1 MRQMED
7 EMNRFEAEIG
17 GQMVPPQQ
25 QPMVVRPVI
34 GANTYNQVARQL
46 EQHEIPNPVVA
57 AAAAAGL
64 AFPPIMGFPPPPPP
78 PPPIMIPPQVV
89 ASRQGSSSVTIASYS
104 SPAQISTSFMS
115 NIVDQFVTTTA
126 NPKSYEQATPGHQQM
141 IHPEIIEHIINTKVT
156 TTTQQQQQ
164 QQQQQ
169 QDDDGKRKAPK
180 AKGVSTAAEL
190 AISQGKA
197 SSIMA
202 NASAEES
209 HNSKG
214 KGKKNKKI
222 IRMAGG
228 QTWEDPSLL
237 EWDDDDF
244 RIFCGDLGNDVTDEM
259 LVRVFGKYP
268 SFQKAKVVRDKRT
281 NKTKGFGFVSFKD
294 PQDFIKAMKE
304 MNGRYVGSRPIKLR
318 KSSWKQRNLES
329 VRKKDKEKQNLIG
342 LLTGR

>member
-1 MRQMED
+1 MEDKLRQMED

-17 GQMVPPQQ
+17 GQLMT
-25 QPMVVRPVI
+25 PMVRPVI
-34 GANTYNQVARQL
+34 GANTYSQVARQL
-46 EQHEIPNPVVA
+46 EQHELPTPVA
-57 AAAAAGL
+57 AAAAAAATL
-64 AFPPIMGFPPPPPP
+64 AFPPMIGLPPPPP
-78 PPPIMIPPQVV
+78 PPPIPQT
-89 ASRQGSSSVTIASYS
+89 SSSSILIPQQVARQ
-104 SPAQISTSFMS
+104 AQISSHYLPT
-115 NIVDQFVTTTA
+115 IVD
-126 NPKSYEQATPGHQQM
+126 PCLSATPKTYESTSTPI
-141 IHPEIIEHIINTKVT
+141 IHPEIIEQIINTKIPE
-156 TTTQQQQQ
+156 
-164 QQQQQ
+164 
-169 QDDDGKRKAPK
+169 DDGKRKPK
-180 AKGVSTAAEL
+180 VKGVSTAAEL

-202 NASAEES
+202 NASAEEN
-209 HNSKG
+209 HPKG

-268 SFQKAKVVRDKRT
+268 SFQRAKVVRDKRT
-281 NKTKGFGFVSFKD
+281 NKTKGFGFVSFRD

-318 KSSWKQRNLES
+318 KSSWKQRNLET
-329 VRKKDKEKQNLIG
+329 VRKKEKEKQALIG

>member
-1 MRQMED
+1 MDDKLRQMED

-17 GQMVPPQQ
+17 GQLVTS
-25 QPMVVRPVI
+25 VVRPVI
-34 GANTYNQVARQL
+34 GVNTYSQVARQL
-46 EQHEIPNPVVA
+46 EQHEIPTPVVA
-57 AAAAAGL
+57 AAAASL
-64 AFPPIMGFPPPPPP
+64 AFSPMIGFPPPPPP
-78 PPPIMIPPQVV
+78 PPPMLIPPQV
-89 ASRQGSSSVTIASYS
+89 ARQSAISMSTYS
-104 SPAQISTSFMS
+104 SPAQISNSFLPNTSDNS
-115 NIVDQFVTTTA
+115 L
-126 NPKSYEQATPGHQQM
+126 SATPKTYEPTSAPIIRQ
-141 IHPEIIEHIINTKVT
+141 EIIEQIINTKIPE
-156 TTTQQQQQ
+156 
-164 QQQQQ
+164 
-169 QDDDGKRKAPK
+169 DEGKKKVK

-202 NASAEES
+202 NASAEET
-209 HNSKG
+209 HPKG

-228 QTWEDPSLL
+228 QTWEDTSLL
-237 EWDDDDF
+237 EWDEDDF

-259 LVRVFGKYP
+259 LVRVFSKYP

-294 PQDFIKAMKE
+294 PQDFIRAMKE

-318 KSSWKQRNLES
+318 KSSWKQRNLDS
-329 VRKKDKEKQNLIG
+329 VRKKEKEKQALIG

>member
-1 MRQMED
+1 MDDKIRQMED
-7 EMNRFEAEIG
+7 EMSRFEAEIG
-17 GQMVPPQQ
+17 GPIVT
-25 QPMVVRPVI
+25 PMMRPVI
-34 GANTYNQVARQL
+34 GANTYSQVARQL
-46 EQHEIPNPVVA
+46 EQHDLPAPVVA
-57 AAAAAGL
+57 AAAASL
-64 AFPPIMGFPPPPPP
+64 AFPPMMGFPPPPPP
-78 PPPIMIPPQVV
+78 PPPLLIPPQV
-89 ASRQGSSSVTIASYS
+89 ARQNSVPITTYS
-104 SPAQISTSFMS
+104 SPAQISNSYIP
-115 NIVDQFVTTTA
+115 NIGEPIAISST
-126 NPKSYEQATPGHQQM
+126 PKTYESSATPM
-141 IHPEIIEHIINTKVT
+141 IHPEIIEKIINTKIP
-156 TTTQQQQQ
+156 
-164 QQQQQ
+164 
-169 QDDDGKRKAPK
+169 DDEGKKKPK
-180 AKGVSTAAEL
+180 VKGVSTAAEL

-202 NASAEES
+202 NASAEEP
-209 HNSKG
+209 HPKG

-228 QTWEDPSLL
+228 QTWEDQSLL

-318 KSSWKQRNLES
+318 KSSWKQRNLET
-329 VRKKDKEKQNLIG
+329 VRKKEKEKQALIG

>member
-1 MRQMED
+1 MDDKLRQMED
-7 EMNRFEAEIG
+7 EMSRFEAEIG
-17 GQMVPPQQ
+17 GPIVT
-25 QPMVVRPVI
+25 PMMRPVI
-34 GANTYNQVARQL
+34 GANTYSQVARQL
-46 EQHEIPNPVVA
+46 EQHELPTPVVA
-57 AAAAAGL
+57 AAAASL
-64 AFPPIMGFPPPPPP
+64 AFPPMMGFPPPPPP
-78 PPPIMIPPQVV
+78 PPPPPLLIPPQV
-89 ASRQGSSSVTIASYS
+89 ARQSSVPITTYS
-104 SPAQISTSFMS
+104 SPAQITNSYIPNIAEPILSSTSK
-115 NIVDQFVTTTA
+115 T
-126 NPKSYEQATPGHQQM
+126 YESAAAPPM
-141 IHPEIIEHIINTKVT
+141 IHPEIIEKIINTKIP
-156 TTTQQQQQ
+156 
-164 QQQQQ
+164 
-169 QDDDGKRKAPK
+169 DDDGKKKPK
-180 AKGVSTAAEL
+180 VKGVSTAAEL

-202 NASAEES
+202 NASAEEP
-209 HNSKG
+209 HPKG

-228 QTWEDPSLL
+228 QTWEDQSLL

-259 LVRVFGKYP
+259 LVRVFGKYS

-318 KSSWKQRNLES
+318 KSSWKQRNLET
-329 VRKKDKEKQNLIG
+329 VRKKEKEKQALIG

>member
-1 MRQMED
+1 MEDKIRQMED
-7 EMNRFEAEIG
+7 EMSRFEAEIG
-17 GQMVPPQQ
+17 GQMVPS
-25 QPMVVRPVI
+25 MARPVI

-46 EQHEIPNPVVA
+46 QQTDMPSPVVTATA
-57 AAAAAGL
+57 ASL
-64 AFPPIMGFPPPPPP
+64 AFPPMLGHFPPPPPP
-78 PPPIMIPPQVV
+78 PPPPAPPLMIPPQV
-89 ASRQGSSSVTIASYS
+89 ARQGAVPITTYS
-104 SPAQISTSFMS
+104 SPAQISTPFIS
-115 NIVDQFVTTTA
+115 NIVE
-126 NPKSYEQATPGHQQM
+126 PILSATPKTFEPAPAAPI
-141 IHPEIIEHIINTKVT
+141 IHPEIIEQIINTKIPE
-156 TTTQQQQQ
+156 
-164 QQQQQ
+164 
-169 QDDDGKRKAPK
+169 DDTKKKPK
-180 AKGVSTAAEL
+180 VKGVSTAAEL

-209 HNSKG
+209 HPKG

-237 EWDDDDF
+237 EWDEDDF

-318 KSSWKQRNLES
+318 KSSWKQRNLDT
-329 VRKKDKEKQNLIG
+329 VRKKEKEKQNLIG

>member
-1 MRQMED
+1 MNEKLRQMED

-17 GQMVPPQQ
+17 GQIT
-25 QPMVVRPVI
+25 PMMRPVI

-46 EQHEIPNPVVA
+46 EQHELPTPVVA
-57 AAAAAGL
+57 AAAATL

-78 PPPIMIPPQVV
+78 PPMLIPPQV
-89 ASRQGSSSVTIASYS
+89 SRQANNASITTYS
-104 SPAQISTSFMS
+104 SPAQISNNYMS
-115 NIVDQFVTTTA
+115 NISD
-126 NPKSYEQATPGHQQM
+126 PILSATPKTYESTSAPM
-141 IHPEIIEHIINTKVT
+141 IHPEIIEQIINTKIPE
-156 TTTQQQQQ
+156 
-164 QQQQQ
+164 
-169 QDDDGKRKAPK
+169 DDGKKKPK
-180 AKGVSTAAEL
+180 MKGVSTAAEL

-202 NASAEES
+202 NANAEET
-209 HNSKG
+209 HPKG

-228 QTWEDPSLL
+228 QTWEDQSLL
-237 EWDDDDF
+237 EWDEDDF

-268 SFQKAKVVRDKRT
+268 SFQRAKVVRDKRT

-318 KSSWKQRNLES
+318 KSSWKQRNLDT
-329 VRKKDKEKQNLIG
+329 VRKKEKEKQALIG